1 MVADVLLDLGLLLEK
16 GRVELSSLGTLVNH
30 YKYLHDKAQHLVAAF
45 FMFPLKPRIFNPGI
59 SGKLSTSDFL

>member
-16 GRVELSSLGTLVNH
+16 GRVELGSLGTLVN
-30 YKYLHDKAQHLVAAF
+30 YYLHDKAQHLVAAF